1 VRGATRIVAIAVVA
15 GYVKPVNDRARN
27 LSAPVCYALL
37 AALALA
43 LFFPRLGSFGFWDPY
58 EVRVADAA
66 RNVATGAI
74 TLKQATQQLAK
85 PPATVALVAAGFK
98 TVGIGELGG
107 RLPLA
112 VTALFAVLACFY
124 AGSGLIRRRGALL
137 GSFVLATAPAFL
149 LGARQLTTNA
159 PLLLATA
166 LAVGGLARAAWPPAG
181 APPWMRYIDTALAV
195 VGLLLGQASAG
206 LLVGV
211 IAPLVAVAVALVAA
225 APGERRVA
233 TAAGLGSVAAVLL
246 TLAGWAWWKP
256 AGYSPLLGGM
266 PHAMLN
272 TAVFSNAL
280 RQLGFGLFPWIALL
294 PMAGIHALS
303 STTSDVEPQGREWF
317 GRVVLV
323 AWFMALYI
331 TATIH
336 AAGVQELLV
345 PAAPVVMLLVG
356 AYLDDVLDS
365 GEVQPFAALTA
376 ALGAVI
382 IGRDY
387 YVTPEYYVGAHML
400 ETIRWPGPLITMP
413 YLMVSFAAFF
423 GGVIGLALGVPLG
436 ARDASDEQ
444 RRRGRFILVGG
455 AAAASLAMAILTA
468 HWIVPE
474 CSKHLSSKE
483 LYGKTKQLDPSATIG
498 QYHFS
503 ASGSSYYSGSK
514 PPVTLPTLDELFK
527 FLARPEHVF
536 VMAGAE
542 ELPSIDQFAK
552 QRALSYLVV
561 DDSSARYLML
571 SNRLGPGEHDLNPL
585 RLYVSDKTP
594 TPAHPLDINFD
605 NKVQL
610 IGWDAPPSISSR
622 QDFKL
627 KLYFKVN
634 APLPGSYKI
643 FVHFDGPGLRINGD
657 HVPLDGKFPTQYWVP
672 GSYVTDEHTVHPSD
686 NNTGSAPTSGYY
698 QIYMGLYMGAERLK
712 IAAGPSDGD
721 NRARL
726 GGITVR

>member
-1 VRGATRIVAIAVVA
+1 MR
-15 GYVKPVNDRARN
+15 VNDRARTW
-27 LSAPVCYALL
+27 SAPVCYALL

-58 EVRVADAA
+58 EVRVADLA
-66 RNVATGAI
+66 RNVATGAV
-74 TLKQATQQLAK
+74 TLQQATQQLAR

-98 TVGIGELGG
+98 IIGVGELGG

-112 VTALFAVLACFY
+112 ATALLAVLACFY
-124 AGSGLIRRRGALL
+124 AGSALIRRRGALL

-159 PLLLATA
+159 PLLLATS
-166 LAVGGLARAAWPPAG
+166 LAVGGLVRATWPPEG
-181 APPWMRYIDTALAV
+181 TPRWMRAVDVTLAV

-211 IAPLVAVAVALVAA
+211 IAPLVAVAVALAAA
-225 APGERRVA
+225 APGEVRVA
-233 TAAGLGSVAAVLL
+233 SAAGLGAVALVLL
-246 TLAGWAWWKP
+246 ALAGWAWWRP
-256 AGYSPLLGGM
+256 AGFSPLLGGL
-266 PHAMLN
+266 PHQMLN
-272 TAVFSNAL
+272 TAVFSNPL
-280 RQLGFGLFPWIALL
+280 RQLGFGLFPFIALL

-303 STTSDVEPQGREWF
+303 STTSAVEPAGREWF
-317 GRVVLV
+317 GRVALV

-331 TATIH
+331 AATVQ
-336 AAGVQELLV
+336 AAAVGELLV
-345 PAAPVVMLLVG
+345 PAAPVVLLLVG
-356 AYLDDVLDS
+356 GYLDDVLDS

-376 ALGAVI
+376 ALGAII
-382 IGRDY
+382 IGRDFF
-387 YVTPEYYVGAHML
+387 VTPEYFVGAHML
-400 ETIRWPGPLITMP
+400 ETIRWPGPLISMP

-436 ARDASDEQ
+436 AHNASDGQ
-444 RRRGRFILVGG
+444 RLRGRLILVGG
-455 AAAASLAMAILTA
+455 AVAASLAMALLIA

-483 LYGKTKQLDPSATIG
+483 LYGKTKQLDPSAPIG
-498 QYHFS
+498 QYHFA
-503 ASGSSYYSGSK
+503 ASGASYYSGAK
-514 PPVTLPTLDELFK
+514 PPVTLPTLDETFK
-527 FLARPEHVF
+527 FLGRPEHVF

-552 QRALSYLVV
+552 QKALSYFVV
-561 DDSSARYLML
+561 DDSSARYIML

-585 RLYVSDKTP
+585 RLYISDKPP
-594 TPAHPLDINFD
+594 TPAHPIEINFD

-610 IGWDAPPSISSR
+610 IGWDAPASISPR
-622 QDFKL
+622 QEFKL

-634 APLPGSYKI
+634 APLPGSYKV
-643 FVHFDGPGLRINGD
+643 FVHFDGAGIRINGD

-672 GSYVTDEHTVHPSD
+672 GTYVTDEHTVRPSD
-686 NNTGSAPTSGYY
+686 NNTGAAPSGGYY
-698 QIYMGLYMGAERLK
+698 QLYMGLYMGAERLK

-721 NRARL
+721 NRARV
-726 GGITVR
+726 GGLSVR